1 MMITR
6 LRAAW
11 ASFAEKRPSTAQFAV
26 FFVLSNGIT
35 VLQLAMMPIL
45 RRAFEGTALIDTAF
59 QIWPVGTNPDGST
72 YYIFDFAA
80 GALPYGGG
88 GLAFFLAVQI
98 TLLVAQ
104 VINFFA
110 QRTITFKSNT
120 SMAKA
125 AMWYAIAY
133 VVITIIAAAA
143 LGLYQTPIYTLLIE
157 TWGWGATGETIADV
171 LVMIINSAIS
181 FWVFFPIFKVIFKR
195 VPETTG
201 DDAGAHLRASAAEE
215 SVAVR

>member
-11 ASFAEKRPSTAQFAV
+11 ASFAEKRPSTAQFVV

-80 GALPYGGG
+80 GALPYGG